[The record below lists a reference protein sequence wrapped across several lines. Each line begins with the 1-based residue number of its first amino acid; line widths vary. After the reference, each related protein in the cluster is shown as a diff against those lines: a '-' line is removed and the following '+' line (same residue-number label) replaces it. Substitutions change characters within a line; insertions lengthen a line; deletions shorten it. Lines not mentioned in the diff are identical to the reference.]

1 MDDLEA
7 LNCAT
12 EEFRRRLDAVGDDQW
27 HSATPCGQWDVTVL
41 VEHVAGGNRM
51 GELLLH
57 GADAQASIR
66 GVRSIVGTDLR
77 DAFDSAS
84 RDQIAAFAE
93 DGALERTVHHIVMDM
108 PGSTLLMFRTSD
120 LAIHAWDLAKSID
133 SDPTLD
139 PDLVASIWTRL
150 EPIAP
155 LLSASGMFS
164 EPAGELPDD
173 ASVQAKLLHATGR

>member
-7 LNCAT
+7 LSSAT
-12 EEFRRRLDAVGDDQW
+12 EEFRRRLDLVGDDQW

-41 VEHVAGGNRM
+41 VEHIAGGNRM

-57 GADAQASIR
+57 GADAQASLD

-77 DAFDSAS
+77 AAFESAS

-93 DGALERTVHHIVMDM
+93 DGALDRTVHHIVMDM

-120 LAIHAWDLAKSID
+120 LAIHAWDLAMGIGA
-133 SDPTLD
+133 DPTLD
-139 PDLVASIWTRL
+139 PELVASIWTRL

-155 LLSASGMFS
+155 LLSASGMFG
-164 EPAGELPDD
+164 EPTGELPDS
-173 ASVQAKLLHATGR
+173 ASAQDKLLHATGR